1 MKIYLCWFLSI
12 LVVLPMVICL
22 GKSDSSGA
30 EPMPLNSDHFRV
42 LTYNVF
48 MGFRNAEK
56 RRENAIAWIAKQQ
69 PDVVALQELNDYTE
83 ETLQDMAKMW
93 NHPYS
98 QLCEVK
104 SGFHLGLTSREPL
117 ENVHP
122 VTKEGI
128 WHGLIHAQTF
138 GIDFFVLHLAP
149 KPEEIRLP
157 ETAIVL
163 DIVKQLNSSEQPTI
177 LLGDFNSVSRTDAG
191 YYQGTSASEI
201 EFNVMDRYFN
211 AGWVDLIHKYSV
223 DMDELQTS
231 FPSKLVENKWGN
243 CRIDFILTSSDLAEK
258 SRSAKVWKSPETHQ
272 LSDHYPILADFG
284 WP

>member
-1 MKIYLCWFLSI
+1 MTR
-12 LVVLPMVICL
+12 
-22 GKSDSSGA
+22 
-30 EPMPLNSDHFRV
+30 NSDQFRV

-48 MGFRNAEK
+48 MRFRNAEK
-56 RRENAIAWIAKQQ
+56 RRENAIAWIAEQQ

-93 NHPYS
+93 HHPYS

-138 GIDFFVLHLAP
+138 GIDFFVLHLAL

-157 ETAIVL
+157 ETSIIL
-163 DIVKQLNSSEQPTI
+163 DTIKQLNSAEQPTI
-177 LLGDFNSVSRTDAG
+177 LLGDFNSVTRTDAD
-191 YYQGTSASEI
+191 YY
-201 EFNVMDRYFN
+201 
-211 AGWVDLIHKYSV
+211 
-223 DMDELQTS
+223 
-231 FPSKLVENKWGN
+231 
-243 CRIDFILTSSDLAEK
+243 
-258 SRSAKVWKSPETHQ
+258 
-272 LSDHYPILADFG
+272 
-284 WP
+284 